1 MMEVIYVAA
10 VVLSLLS
17 VGQSAPLNDC
27 ENLIRPLENPGTD
40 MMLGTWVI
48 IATSYESPGTNKLWK
63 TIVGSGWSKSTAG
76 SQSNT
81 LTVIQSRKIS
91 GLCFKL
97 QVNMTF
103 ENNTFHII
111 KPFPFSGVLLNTVCP
126 DCFLGHDKT
135 IKGGTTFG
143 ALHLLSKR
151 RTVTAAELDEF
162 QKQVKCLNL
171 PSPVIMDPDNDLCPD
186 QQSQGTDVVDLNRAL
201 DANGDM
207 NSTKVEELIN
217 KTKGGLMVFEEKFKS
232 ALTNAMES

>member
-1 MMEVIYVAA
+1 MT
-10 VVLSLLS
+10 
-17 VGQSAPLNDC
+17 
-27 ENLIRPLENPGTD
+27 ENLIRPLENPGID

-81 LTVIQSRKIS
+81 LTVIQSRKMS

-103 ENNTFHII
+103 ENNTFHMV
-111 KPFPFSGVLLNTVCP
+111 KPIRSSGVLLNTVCP
-126 DCFLGHDKT
+126 DCLLGYDET
-135 IKGGTTFG
+135 IIGETTFG

-162 QKQVKCLNL
+162 EKHVKCFKL
-171 PSPVIMDPDNDLCPD
+171 PSPVIMDPEKDLCPD
-186 QQSQGTDVVDLNRAL
+186 PQTPSQITEVTDTDGAL
-201 DANGDM
+201 DI
-207 NSTKVEELIN
+207 SKLLEESVN
-217 KTKGGLMVFEEKFKS
+217 TEGGMMALGEKLKS
-232 ALTNAMES
+232 ALAKAKES

>member
-1 MMEVIYVAA
+1 MT
-10 VVLSLLS
+10 
-17 VGQSAPLNDC
+17 
-27 ENLIRPLENPGTD
+27 ENLIRPLENPGID

-81 LTVIQSRKIS
+81 LTVIQSRKMS

-103 ENNTFHII
+103 ENNTFHMV
-111 KPFPFSGVLLNTVCP
+111 KPFPSSGVLLNTVCP

-143 ALHLLSKR
+143 GLHLLSKR

-162 QKQVKCLNL
+162 EKHVKCFKL
-171 PSPVIMDPDNDLCPD
+171 PSPVIMDPEKDLCPD
-186 QQSQGTDVVDLNRAL
+186 PQTPSQITEVTDTDGAL
-201 DANGDM
+201 DI
-207 NSTKVEELIN
+207 SKLLEESVN
-217 KTKGGLMVFEEKFKS
+217 TEGGMMALGEKLKS
-232 ALTNAMES
+232 ALAKAKES